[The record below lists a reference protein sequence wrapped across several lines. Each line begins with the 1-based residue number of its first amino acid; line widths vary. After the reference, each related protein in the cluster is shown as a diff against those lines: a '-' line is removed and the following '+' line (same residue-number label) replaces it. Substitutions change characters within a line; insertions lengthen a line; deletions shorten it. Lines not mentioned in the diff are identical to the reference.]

1 VITQTDIAKPE
12 AIAEAEGQATVG
24 LHRFVR
30 CCQEITVRLGLLV
43 ISGAVAWIIVV
54 GVIYGMAALLSWIQN
69 IL

>member
-1 VITQTDIAKPE
+1 
-12 AIAEAEGQATVG
+12 
-24 LHRFVR
+24 
-30 CCQEITVRLGLLV
+30 VRLGLLV